1 MRALISILIIT
12 SAWISEDPVFP
23 MGDLLLLKE
32 AKPGSVD
39 TLRIHNELRRQNS
52 MLTGLR
58 RVLYL
63 DPEEK
68 PHSEAERSFQQ

>member
-1 MRALISILIIT
+1 
-12 SAWISEDPVFP
+12 

-39 TLRIHNELRRQNS
+39 TLRIHNELRWQNR

-68 PHSEAERSFQQ
+68 PHSEAERSFPQ

>member
-1 MRALISILIIT
+1 M
-12 SAWISEDPVFP
+12 FP
-23 MGDLLLLKE
+23 MGDPLLLKE

-39 TLRIHNELRRQNS
+39 TLRIHNEFRWQNS

-68 PHSEAERSFQQ
+68 PHSEAERSFPQ